1 MITKRFFLLSS
12 AVLMAACTKTQTPT
26 GEDFQSISADMIMVG
41 MTQNMTA
48 DGLRRA
54 RLQGD
59 SAFVFEDSAKVKVK
73 GVNLTIFNE
82 QGVETARLTSRLGD
96 FNTQNQGMIARG
108 NVVLVTTS
116 GTTPR
121 RIETEELHYDP
132 ETHQIWSTVKTLMI
146 EGGSRITGDGFKA
159 DDKFENVSV
168 THPEGRVTGNRIRF

>member
-1 MITKRFFLLSS
+1 MITKRFFLLTS
-12 AVLMAACTKTQTPT
+12 AVLLGACSKAQTPT

-82 QGVETARLTSRLGD
+82 QGLESARLTSRFGD

-108 NVVLVTTS
+108 TVVLVTT
-116 GTTPR
+116 GATPR

-132 ETHQIWSTVKTLMI
+132 ETHKLWSTVKTLMV
-146 EGGSRITGDGFKA
+146 EGGSRITGDGFTA

-168 THPEGRVTGNRIRF
+168 THPQGRVTGQRIRF

>member
-1 MITKRFFLLSS
+1 MSTKRFFLLTS
-12 AVLMAACTKTQTPT
+12 ALLLAACSKEQTPT
-26 GEDFQSISADMIMVG
+26 GEDFQSIAADMIMVG

-59 SAFVFEDSAKVKVK
+59 TAFMFEDSAKVKVK
-73 GVNLTIFNE
+73 GVSLTIFNE
-82 QGVETARLTSRLGD
+82 QGQESARLTSRAGD

-108 NVVLVTTS
+108 NVVLVTT
-116 GTTPR
+116 GATPR

-132 ETHQIWSTVKTLMI
+132 ETHKIWSTVKTLMV
-146 EGGSRITGDGFKA
+146 EGGSRITGDGFSA

-168 THPEGRVTGNRIRF
+168 TNAQGRVTSPRIRF

>member
-1 MITKRFFLLSS
+1 MKTKRFSLLVGV
-12 AVLMAACTKTQTPT
+12 VLLAGCSKDPTPT
-26 GEDFQSISADMIMVG
+26 GEDFQSIAADMIMVG

-59 SAFVFEDSAKVKVK
+59 SAFMFDDSAKVKVK

-82 QGVETARLTSRLGD
+82 QGMESARLTARAGD
-96 FNTQNQGMIARG
+96 FNTQNQGMVARG
-108 NVVLVTTS
+108 NVILVTT
-116 GTTPR
+116 GATPR

-132 ETHQIWSTVKTLMI
+132 ETHKLWSTVKTLMV
-146 EGGSRITGDGFKA
+146 EGGSRITGDGFTA

-168 THPEGRVTGNRIRF
+168 THPEGRVTGQRIRF